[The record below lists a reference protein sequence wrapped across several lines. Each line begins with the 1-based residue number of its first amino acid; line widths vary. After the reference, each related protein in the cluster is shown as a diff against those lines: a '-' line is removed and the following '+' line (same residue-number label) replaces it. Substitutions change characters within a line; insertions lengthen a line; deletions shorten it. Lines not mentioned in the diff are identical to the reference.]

1 MFLYCHISEYTVVN
15 HGKGR
20 FGRTLIYFFCLGLGL
35 IAAKTMSE
43 ALVFNPKAVLGYAID
58 NNLLEAHGWR
68 RVRVLAQNTS
78 DDKMLAKIRRRV
90 GQLEKAARERMEPRP
105 KVGVKGEVP
114 VQSEDDKAGSC
125 DDSTDDEE
133 ELTPEFIT
141 RFTRLKWEC
150 LRTGVSLAVLQCPF
164 PKPLLYKQLKEN
176 LSMHQ
181 VATSL
186 SRQ

>member
-20 FGRTLIYFFCLGLGL
+20 FGRTLIYFCLGLGL

-90 GQLEKAARERMEPRP
+90 GQLEKAARERMEPKL

-114 VQSEDDKAGSC
+114 VQSE
-125 DDSTDDEE
+125 
-133 ELTPEFIT
+133 
-141 RFTRLKWEC
+141 
-150 LRTGVSLAVLQCPF
+150 
-164 PKPLLYKQLKEN
+164 
-176 LSMHQ
+176 
-181 VATSL
+181 
-186 SRQ
+186 